1 MDVVGGGPAETAA
14 WLHAIADVAAGF
26 VDQLDAL
33 RARYP
38 ARGQLGPDPVA
49 AVLDQAAAAASDLH
63 SSAASAA
70 DTIAR
75 RPARNPDRPG
85 H

>member
-1 MDVVGGGPAETAA
+1 MTDMDVVGGQPAETAA
-14 WLHAIADVAAGF
+14 WLQAIADAAAGF

-33 RARYP
+33 RGQYP
-38 ARGQLGPDPVA
+38 ARGLHGPDPVA

-70 DTIAR
+70 DTIGQ
-75 RPARNPDRPG
+75 RPPVDQG